1 MNLVSMKEL
10 LEGAEQNGNGVAA
23 INVSNMETINAVLEG
38 ASIAKAS
45 VILQIAPIQLQTQKV
60 SYYEIVQIVKILSQK
75 YDTKFA
81 LHLDHAETVKDCIE
95 AIDAGF
101 TSVMYDG
108 SKVSLEENI
117 RCSKEVVTY
126 AKEKG
131 ITVEAELGRV
141 AGCEGETRD
150 SIKSLLTDPSKA
162 AYFLENT
169 GIDCLAVSIGNAHGE
184 YKFEPKLDFERL
196 EEIHNAV
203 DIPLVLHGGTG
214 IPDEDIKKAIKLGIK
229 KINFFTEV
237 DGEFV
242 KGFVGAYNENNKLY
256 MMFAQEAG
264 RLQMMK
270 RAINKIKL
278 CAED

>member
-10 LEGAEQNGNGVAA
+10 LQEAEKNNNGVAA
-23 INVSNMETINAVLEG
+23 INVSNMETVKAVLEG
-38 ASIAKAS
+38 AAITKAP
-45 VILQIAPIQLQTQKV
+45 VILQVAPIQIKIQNIT
-60 SYYEIVQIVKILSQK
+60 YYEITQIVKILSER

-81 LHLDHAETVKDCIE
+81 LHLDHAETVEECKE

-101 TSVMYDG
+101 TSVMFDG

-117 RCSKEVVTY
+117 KYSKEVVSY
-126 AKEKG
+126 AKGKG
-131 ITVEAELGRV
+131 VTVEAELGRV
-141 AGCEGETRD
+141 AGAEGESDD

-162 AYFLENT
+162 SYFVENT

-196 EEIHNAV
+196 ESIYRAV

-214 IPDEDIKKAIKLGIK
+214 IPNEDIKKAIKLGIK
-229 KINFFTEV
+229 KVNFFTEV

-242 KGFVGAYNENNKLY
+242 KGFVGAYNENKKLY

-264 RLQMMK
+264 RQQMMK

-278 CAED
+278 CVED